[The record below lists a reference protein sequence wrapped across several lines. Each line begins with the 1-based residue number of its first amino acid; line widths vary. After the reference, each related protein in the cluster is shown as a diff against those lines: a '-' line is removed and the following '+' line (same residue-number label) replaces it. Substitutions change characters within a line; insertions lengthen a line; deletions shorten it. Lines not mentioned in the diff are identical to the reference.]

1 MILDSDFHYLVHDA
15 LTLLLSCNP
24 YSSTL
29 PLPDWQGAV
38 GLCFSAGRLL
48 SNGSFFW
55 AFFHSSLS
63 PNVEFA
69 AVWPPI
75 AIHPVSRAIPLLGS
89 CL

>member
-1 MILDSDFHYLVHDA
+1 MPYLV
-15 LTLLLSCNP
+15 LWWLS
-24 YSSTL
+24 YIL
-29 PLPDWQGAV
+29 YV
-38 GLCFSAGRLL
+38 K
-48 SNGSFFW
+48 NGSFFW